1 MKKRPRRGKKI
12 ELGGGE
18 SNLEGQVL
26 VRTKQ
31 KKSEWSG
38 LKKSD
43 QGDSLER
50 ATTELDFLERI
61 RT

>member
-1 MKKRPRRGKKI
+1 MKKRPMRGKKI

-18 SNLEGQVL
+18 SNLGGWVL
-26 VRTKQ
+26 VRTKK
-31 KKSEWSG
+31 KKSEWLG

-50 ATTELDFLERI
+50 ATIELDFLERI